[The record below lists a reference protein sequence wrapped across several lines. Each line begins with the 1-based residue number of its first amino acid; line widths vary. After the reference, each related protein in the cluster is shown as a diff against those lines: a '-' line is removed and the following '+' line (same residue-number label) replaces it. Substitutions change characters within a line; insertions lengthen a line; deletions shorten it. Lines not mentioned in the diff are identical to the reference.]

1 MSKRRNPKPNT
12 PLPSAPSQPKAS
24 PKPADMDDTLE
35 RSKYVYEQ
43 INSWIENADNKVSVS
58 CGIFTGVFG
67 VVTFLAEQYIKI
79 PDNPVINK
87 SWQEIYKWSF
97 VASLLVMAS
106 AVLLYALA
114 IIPNLKSSGKNKSEK
129 EYPVYFGDI
138 STIDY
143 EKYKNLMKNGNEQN
157 FNEEL
162 ILESWFNSGI
172 CTKKMKRYKIGVIL
186 SIIAVSFA
194 FLSFICHFL
203 MYR

>member
-79 PDNPVINK
+79 
-87 SWQEIYKWSF
+87 
-97 VASLLVMAS
+97 LVMAS

-172 CTKKMKRYKIGVIL
+172 CTKKMKRYKMGVIL